1 MEPLKG
7 RLQFK
12 ARLASPLY
20 RVEKTRGAKPDG
32 IETDASRALNC
43 SLPFWRLHH
52 LTDFS
57 NQSIITWA
65 IS

>member
-1 MEPLKG
+1 MRRFQCHRALH
-7 RLQFK
+7 
-12 ARLASPLY
+12 LAFFQ
-20 RVEKTRGAKPDG
+20 PDK
-32 IETDASRALNC
+32 EATQAALNC

>member
-1 MEPLKG
+1 LIAQ
-7 RLQFK
+7 RSS
-12 ARLASPLY
+12 AVRIASY

-43 SLPFWRLHH
+43 SLPFLRLHH